1 MFSQM
6 NANTTFSRR
15 ILLSSFAL
23 ATVVFLPSCAVD
35 SEGRREYCQQVAY
48 APGICTELP
57 PDFLGSYYY
66 YKGYYYYGGRHEIGD
81 FYWHARRYDHRYYY
95 AGRYYYG
102 GQYYRGRDYYRGA
115 YYAGT

>member
-1 MFSQM
+1 M
-6 NANTTFSRR
+6 NANAKFSRK

-23 ATVVFLPSCAVD
+23 ATVVLLPSCAVD
-35 SEGRREYCQQVAY
+35 SEGRPEYCCRVNYGEGVCA
-48 APGICTELP
+48 ELP
-57 PDFLGSYYY
+57 ADFIGSYYY
-66 YKGYYYYGGRHEIGD
+66 YKGYYYYGGRHEIGN
-81 FYWHARRYDHRYYY
+81 FYWHARRYDHRYYH